1 MRSQWAYSWVMVLL
15 HSKKPTLIF
24 LTLISIINLMGLV
37 WVSMPQMSLGLLSLV
52 LMSLVAMKLM
62 DSVKSGVLLLGFS
75 LYVILMTLG
84 LLGWIGLTPDSVSAL
99 AWVVVMTMMMS
110 HLIHFI
116 AALLRA
122 MARGSFQ
129 HDAIA
134 EALGQTH
141 QPILLSSLT
150 TVVGFAVAA
159 YFDAH
164 YVNMA
169 VIVAVGVLF
178 SYLVVLSWLPWVLLN
193 WLLEFRV
200 GQYEDRHGLSFV
212 AKSLEHNLMLRRGL
226 TLIGFL
232 LAAWAVFQLIEQFNA
247 MRAVLTMIVASF
259 FLLLFA
265 WRNLKVAL
273 VATLIG
279 CLSVIVI
286 LSPMHWIHVISALS
300 PFVLVVPMGIV
311 LDDVVHFF
319 SRYLKAEQSFFSK
332 HEDKTRFALASV
344 GRSIWLTSQL
354 LIVGLL
360 VLLFSDNELIRQAS
374 VMTILSILLV
384 SFLLL
389 SVMPSIAASVKKND
403 EKLMS

>member
-1 MRSQWAYSWVMVLL
+1 MRSQWSYSWVMTLSHGKRKALMLL
-15 HSKKPTLIF
+15 ILVSVV
-24 LTLISIINLMGLV
+24 NLVGLLWASLPNLYLGLV
-37 WVSMPQMSLGLLSLV
+37 SLV
-52 LMSLVAMKLM
+52 AISLVAMKLL

-75 LYVILMTLG
+75 LYVVLMTLG
-84 LLGWIGLTPDSVSAL
+84 LLGWLGIQSDTSSVL

-110 HLIHFI
+110 HLIHFM

-134 EALGQTH
+134 EALNQTH

-150 TVVGFAVAA
+150 TIIGFSVAA
-159 YFDAH
+159 YFSNE
-164 YVNMA
+164 YSSMA
-169 VIVAVGVLF
+169 LTVALGVVF
-178 SYLVVLSWLPWVLLN
+178 SYLVVLTWLPWVLLN

-200 GQYEDRHGLSFV
+200 GQYEDRHGLSNIAAYLDAHQV
-212 AKSLEHNLMLRRGL
+212 IRKSVVWLASGL
-226 TLIGFL
+226 AIWALI
-232 LAAWAVFQLIEQFNA
+232 QLFSHFDA
-247 MRAVLTMIVASF
+247 MKAVLVMILSSF
-259 FLLLFA
+259 VLLLFV
-265 WRNLKVAL
+265 WKDLKVSL

-279 CLSVIVI
+279 CLSVIVMM
-286 LSPMHWIHVISALS
+286 SPMQVLHAISNVS
-300 PFVLVVPMGIV
+300 PMVLVVPMGIV

-354 LIVGLL
+354 LVVGLL
-360 VLLFSDNELIRQAS
+360 ILLFSDSRAVQQAS
-374 VMTILSILLV
+374 LMTILSILLV

-389 SVMPSIAASVKKND
+389 TVMPAMASFNKGLSQKNG
-403 EKLMS
+403 S